1 MAARDP
7 EAPRYGQKDANEYA
21 RSSSHCGTHYAAGD
35 PLRTDLSVEHAVV
48 LVAVAAA
55 ATVVAVVAFDGRDVG
70 VST

>member
-7 EAPRYGQKDANEYA
+7 EAPRYGHKDANEYA
-21 RSSSHCGTHYAAGD
+21 RSSSHCRIHYAAGD

-48 LVAVAAA
+48 LVAVAA
-55 ATVVAVVAFDGRDVG
+55 TVVAVVAFDRRDAR